1 MKSFSA
7 FIASTAAAY
16 GTNGGPLQGHGP
28 SPTIGGR
35 FGYGYNVGN
44 DYTAGDSHG
53 HEMGVPEFNIQSA
66 HDHIIGYDSV
76 QPQTDAIWTANSA
89 NMSALVVTL
98 LPILAN
104 INTARATYLTQRMNL
119 KISRLDEI
127 HDDNLVKV
135 DAPFTLQLDLLE
147 NELQDLERAKLH
159 ATTDSTS
166 AWDDLKTRMDDYRTD
181 RIRDLN
187 MEAARVMRVLD
198 RAVTDSKPVEDVFYA
213 MRLDWLQGVY
223 INNGAAIN
231 DPDVYDMSYFDSE
244 FDLFTYDIGSGKG
257 HGHTNQGNV
266 GPRTDAGFVVG
277 NGEGVRDM
285 NGPLRA
291 APGPVDGKTRRY
303 DRQTLS
309 GGRNDYGLGVAQ
321 GRKGGA
327 FGYDQAAQ
335 EQVGLRR
342 RGGGTS
348 R

>member
-119 KISRLDEI
+119 KISRL
-127 HDDNLVKV
+127 
-135 DAPFTLQLDLLE
+135 T
-147 NELQDLERAKLH
+147 RS
-159 ATTDSTS
+159 TTTTS
-166 AWDDLKTRMDDYRTD
+166 
-181 RIRDLN
+181 
-187 MEAARVMRVLD
+187 
-198 RAVTDSKPVEDVFYA
+198 
-213 MRLDWLQGVY
+213 
-223 INNGAAIN
+223 
-231 DPDVYDMSYFDSE
+231 
-244 FDLFTYDIGSGKG
+244 
-257 HGHTNQGNV
+257 
-266 GPRTDAGFVVG
+266 
-277 NGEGVRDM
+277 
-285 NGPLRA
+285 
-291 APGPVDGKTRRY
+291 
-303 DRQTLS
+303 
-309 GGRNDYGLGVAQ
+309 
-321 GRKGGA
+321 
-327 FGYDQAAQ
+327 
-335 EQVGLRR
+335 
-342 RGGGTS
+342 
-348 R
+348 